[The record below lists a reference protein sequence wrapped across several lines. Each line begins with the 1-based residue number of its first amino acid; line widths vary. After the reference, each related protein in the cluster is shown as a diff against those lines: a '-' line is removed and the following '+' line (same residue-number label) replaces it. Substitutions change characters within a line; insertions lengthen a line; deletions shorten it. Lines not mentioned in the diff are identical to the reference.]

1 MLFFCKWIDL
11 PGVDH
16 LQADVYIP
24 VVNLLASR
32 KVGQTVG
39 VSDIQD
45 KVLLLD
51 LELVSSAE
59 LHTRIEAS
67 ESVICI
73 VKRQGGRC
81 ALGLHFAGEI
91 VGKGWARIDMEFA
104 EMKTRQYRYLQRMEA
119 KGCFAATLRMRGV
132 YLPSF
137 SQIIEFRQ
145 NRKPGRNASLK
156 RGATLQPAIG
166 SLMAP
171 ELIARL
177 AVIEIRVYQ
186 IQEQPEVSGGHSL
199 SAFTCFKAFGCLGK
213 CVGAQD
219 DHT

>member
-1 MLFFCKWIDL
+1 MLLPVLSFCKGIDL
-11 PGVDH
+11 PGVDN

-32 KVGQTVG
+32 KIGQTVG

-59 LHTRIEAS
+59 LHPGIEAF

-81 ALGLHFAGEI
+81 ALGLHLAGEI

-132 YLPSF
+132 YLSAF
-137 SQIIEFRQ
+137 SQIIELRQ
-145 NRKPGRNASLK
+145 NRKPGSNASLK
-156 RGATLQPAIG
+156 
-166 SLMAP
+166 
-171 ELIARL
+171 
-177 AVIEIRVYQ
+177 
-186 IQEQPEVSGGHSL
+186 
-199 SAFTCFKAFGCLGK
+199 
-213 CVGAQD
+213 
-219 DHT
+219 